1 MIRTQSQ
8 VHQKT
13 PKGNKYN
20 ANETKT
26 HDTIHTRLRKALRPA
41 ACASP
46 AGVGALFPAVAVAVV
61 VFLVVDEGTWFRA
74 VAVFLAAA
82 VVEVEDVFMALRA
95 PVPVL
100 VGLMIVVP
108 DDALEEL
115 LFLRSRWR
123 VAGRGSGERMPLVPG
138 RTVCDVSLPSFVV
151 FAPFAPE
158 KLAVVA
164 LSGLD
169 RFRGDMG
176 FER

>member
-1 MIRTQSQ
+1 M
-8 VHQKT
+8 
-13 PKGNKYN
+13 
-20 ANETKT
+20 
-26 HDTIHTRLRKALRPA
+26 
-41 ACASP
+41 
-46 AGVGALFPAVAVAVV
+46 AVV

-74 VAVFLAAA
+74 AAVFLAAA
-82 VVEVEDVFMALRA
+82 VVEEVEDVFVALRA

-100 VGLMIVVP
+100 VGLTMVVP
-108 DDALEEL
+108 DDAFEEA

-138 RTVCDVSLPSFVV
+138 AALLAGRAVCDVNLPSFVV
-151 FAPFAPE
+151 APFAPDE
-158 KLAVVA
+158 LAAA

>member
-1 MIRTQSQ
+1 M
-8 VHQKT
+8 
-13 PKGNKYN
+13 
-20 ANETKT
+20 
-26 HDTIHTRLRKALRPA
+26 
-41 ACASP
+41 
-46 AGVGALFPAVAVAVV
+46 AVV

-74 VAVFLAAA
+74 AAVFLAAA
-82 VVEVEDVFMALRA
+82 VVVEDVFVALRA

-100 VGLMIVVP
+100 VGLTMVVP
-108 DDALEEL
+108 DDALEEA

-138 RTVCDVSLPSFVV
+138 AALLAGRAVCDVSLPSFVV
-151 FAPFAPE
+151 ASFTPDE
-158 KLAVVA
+158 LAAA